1 MCRVP
6 QLYVASLLYFSFLTA
21 APADRYGDWSVEQRS
36 NSVLTLSFKQS
47 AQVGNQLTTSE
58 LTIIC
63 EKREDSKFLGA
74 ILIPFDGTFENQH
87 DTVPVLVQKNENQ
100 YDHSDLLQKWQNG
113 TNDYIFSGSK
123 EDVDELTTFITA
135 SEANGVRSI
144 HFFFPND
151 PEDGPQMSLHLA
163 ISVAGFSQASSAF
176 QKACSTH

>member
-58 LTIIC
+58 IAIIC

-176 QKACSTH
+176 QKACSTP